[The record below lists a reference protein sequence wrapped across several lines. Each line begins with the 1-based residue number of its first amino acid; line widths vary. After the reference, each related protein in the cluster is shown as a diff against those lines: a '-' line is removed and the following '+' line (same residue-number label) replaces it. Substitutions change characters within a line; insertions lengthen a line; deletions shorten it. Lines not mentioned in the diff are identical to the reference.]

1 MFLKAINVK
10 NIRVFENLEI
20 EFNNDLN
27 IIYGL
32 NGQGKTSL
40 LEAIH
45 YLSLTKSFRVNKD
58 SIVMRSE
65 SDFFDVSGNFLD
77 QNDSITKLRIY
88 FSGNE
93 GKHAFINS
101 NKVKLFSELVGMFP
115 LVLLSL
121 DDLELTYG
129 VPAYRRKFLD
139 VLLSQLY
146 PGYLHN
152 LRNYKQ
158 SVSQKNK
165 LLSAEKNIDKEELD
179 VWNKQLVSYGSEVLQ
194 QRVKFIEFSNKHISS
209 KYVDISNKN
218 ERIQIKYNSTVPGIC
233 AESSIDE
240 VKKLFSEILN
250 VSHMNE
256 IRRKVSLF
264 GPHKDDLGF
273 LINDFPFKSHGSQ
286 GENKSFLLALKM
298 VEGDYIKQVSNKRP
312 LCLFDDI
319 FGELDN
325 KRIENLIGLIKNQGQ
340 TFITTTEINKFK
352 NLDLGNKKY
361 FHIHDHAIH

>member
-1 MFLKAINVK
+1 MFLKDIRVK
-10 NIRVFENLEI
+10 NVRIFDKLEI

-45 YLSLTKSFRVNKD
+45 YLSLTKSFRVSKD
-58 SIVMRSE
+58 SIVKRSE
-65 SDFFDVSGNFLD
+65 SDFFEVTGNFID
-77 QNDSITKLRIY
+77 QNDSVTNLRIY
-88 FSGNE
+88 FSGTE

-115 LVLLSL
+115 LILLSL

-165 LLSAEKNIDKEELD
+165 LLNSDKTIDREELA

-194 QRVKFIEFSNKHISS
+194 QRVKFIEFSKKYISL
-209 KYVDISNKN
+209 KYVDISKKN
-218 ERIQIKYNSTVPGIC
+218 ERIQIKYISTVPKIN
-233 AESSIDE
+233 AESSIKE
-240 VKKLFSEILN
+240 VKELFSQTLETSI
-250 VSHMNE
+250 MNE
-256 IRRKVSLF
+256 IRRNVSLI
-264 GPHKDDLGF
+264 GPHKDDLDF

-298 VEGDYIKQVSNKRP
+298 VEADYIKEISKKRP

-325 KRIENLIGLIKNQGQ
+325 KRINNLIDLIKNQGQ

-352 NLDLGNKKY
+352 NLELGNKKY
-361 FHIHDHAIH
+361 FHLYDHAIH